1 MSDPKAYVPNGPP
14 RLTEQEISMAAS
26 AAPLTVPVNST
37 APQGSKVVRRYR
49 DSDGSTR
56 EMIARSGHGGSTL
69 VLDRDLLGRGEERL
83 VAHLSADEPSV
94 NIGVVCRSYLDAEP
108 QMRRCR
114 ALRPEDEVR
123 TPMLHPESSEV
134 RLEELS
140 TEQRTPLRLV
150 RIACRMTI
158 PELRWVRLD
167 PGATGAGEVISL
179 REAIAATESYE
190 PLCRITRSAV
200 ERCLDD
206 ETVSTA
212 ALRTELN
219 RVLESPIVLNRGLR
233 EAVMSRIA
241 KDQMSMSEIAIRCG
255 RRKRDSKGNESGET
269 SWLARRIGLLPEGGQ
284 PRPTRWVHSDVLGL
298 IAWQGLGIAPR
309 EVELG

>member
-1 MSDPKAYVPNGPP
+1 
-14 RLTEQEISMAAS
+14 MAAS
-26 AAPLTVPVNST
+26 APPLTGPAGTST
-37 APQGSKVVRRYR
+37 RSRTKVVRRYR

-56 EMIARSGHGGSTL
+56 EMITRPGHGGSTL
-69 VLDRDLLGRGEERL
+69 VLDRDLQGRGEERL
-83 VAHLSADEPSV
+83 VAHLSADEPPV

-108 QMRRCR
+108 STRRCR
-114 ALRPEDEVR
+114 AVRPEDEARAPMVHSRSPVVR
-123 TPMLHPESSEV
+123 
-134 RLEELS
+134 REERS
-140 TEQRTPLRLV
+140 TEHPTPFRLV

-158 PELRWVRLD
+158 PALRWVRLD
-167 PGATGAGEVISL
+167 PGARGAAEVISL
-179 REAIAATESYE
+179 REAIAASESYE
-190 PLCRITRSAV
+190 PFCGITRQAV
-200 ERCLDD
+200 ERWVDD
-206 ETVSTA
+206 ETISTA

-241 KDQMSMSEIAIRCG
+241 RDQMSMSEIAIRCG

-284 PRPTRWVHSDVLGL
+284 THPTRWVHSDVLGL
-298 IAWQGLGIAPR
+298 IAWHGLGIAPR

>member
-1 MSDPKAYVPNGPP
+1 
-14 RLTEQEISMAAS
+14 MAAS
-26 AAPLTVPVNST
+26 APSLTGPADSARSRT
-37 APQGSKVVRRYR
+37 KVVRRYR
-49 DSDGSTR
+49 DGDGSTR
-56 EMIARSGHGGSTL
+56 EMVTRPGHGGSTL

-83 VAHLSADEPSV
+83 VAHLSADEPPV
-94 NIGVVCRSYLDAEP
+94 NVGVVCRSYLDAQP
-108 QMRRCR
+108 SMRRCR
-114 ALRPEDEVR
+114 ALRPEDEARVP
-123 TPMLHPESSEV
+123 TVHPGPPEARPEQ
-134 RLEELS
+134 RS
-140 TEQRTPLRLV
+140 TEQPTPFRLI

-158 PELRWVRLD
+158 PALRWVRLD

-190 PLCRITRSAV
+190 PFCGITRTAV
-200 ERCLDD
+200 ERWVDD

-284 PRPTRWVHSDVLGL
+284 AHPTRWVHSDVLGL